1 MRYRITG
8 AVLFLTGLMVLLT
21 PRFILP
27 VCEYQGHPRMACSYT
42 GLSEM
47 FIGAMIIS
55 VSVGT
60 FFSKTNESLRW
71 LMLVALT
78 GGLSTMLIPVVL
90 GYCQSSRMPCNYGT
104 IPALRLEG
112 SILIVV
118 STAGL
123 VLSLRRGGRGHPKK
137 SSTFWGPR

>member
-8 AVLFLTGLMVLLT
+8 ILLFFAGSMIVLT

-47 FIGAMIIS
+47 FIGAIIIAA
-55 VSVGT
+55 SVGT

-71 LMLVALT
+71 LMLVVFT
-78 GGLSTMLIPVVL
+78 GGLTIMLIPVVL

-112 SILIVV
+112 LTVLAV
-118 STAGL
+118 STAGFI
-123 VLSLRRGGRGHPKK
+123 LSLIRRADRK
-137 SSTFWGPR
+137 